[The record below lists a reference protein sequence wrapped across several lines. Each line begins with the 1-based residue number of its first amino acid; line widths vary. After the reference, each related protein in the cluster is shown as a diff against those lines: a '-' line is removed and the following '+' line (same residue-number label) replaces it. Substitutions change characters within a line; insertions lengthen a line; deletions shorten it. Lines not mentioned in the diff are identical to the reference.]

1 MYSQETVHPPTR
13 ITDLLN
19 PVGGPEPIHRLKPI
33 PSERRQTNVLPGF
46 AMIERA
52 ADGPGPPDCT
62 LPPVVHMSASRPAA
76 DDTLSSPHNYESS
89 PPRQTYDGQQ
99 QAQYHLRAASWD
111 SSKGASNGSDH
122 YGAARVL
129 PGLPSSPGRQSSSG
143 TSDGY
148 LQLQCAMLIEPTRSS
163 SIFPPLLRFEC
174 GCGSAFHPA
183 NGNHATYPHTGSLY
197 EMKQP
202 ATPTLPSMSWAAPP
216 LQSAAHAQ
224 YGRGH
229 SVGLGPVP
237 HESSSQC
244 LQTSPP
250 PAPAMFGP
258 HVHTPLRGQIAL
270 YPSRTM
276 GSAPP
281 LTMSGGGDSQDGK
294 PS

>member
-163 SIFPPLLRFEC
+163 SIFPPLLRC
-174 GCGSAFHPA
+174 
-183 NGNHATYPHTGSLY
+183 
-197 EMKQP
+197 
-202 ATPTLPSMSWAAPP
+202 
-216 LQSAAHAQ
+216 
-224 YGRGH
+224 
-229 SVGLGPVP
+229 V
-237 HESSSQC
+237 
-244 LQTSPP
+244 
-250 PAPAMFGP
+250 
-258 HVHTPLRGQIAL
+258 
-270 YPSRTM
+270 
-276 GSAPP
+276 
-281 LTMSGGGDSQDGK
+281 
-294 PS
+294 